1 MQDPALIQ
9 RLIRVHVSER
19 IQKIDH
25 HDRKYGNQNH
35 MAWVRVV
42 DFHRIHKRR
51 KTVIEK
57 ERDDRR
63 ESKARKETRI
73 SRKVQRKQGVVPV
86 MESAQFLY
94 GIAKSDLSK
103 RDDKEDGDKEERQI
117 LFFRNSQKKVNEQY
131 RETVSDKEREVH
143 VSVIDLSLT
152 EKHPY
157 IFQAKAREG
166 DYDH

>member
-1 MQDPALIQ
+1 MQDPTLIK

-19 IQKIDH
+19 IQEIDH
-25 HDRKYGNQNH
+25 HDRQYGNQNH

-73 SRKVQRKQGVVPV
+73 SRKVQRKQCIVPV
-86 MESAQFLY
+86 MESAQLLY
-94 GIAKSDLSK
+94 GIAKCDLSK
-103 RDDKEDGDKEERQI
+103 RNDKETGNKEERKI
-117 LFFRNSQKKVNEQY
+117 LLFGNSQNEVNEQD
-131 RETVSDKEREVH
+131 RDTISDKEREVH
-143 VSVIDLSLT
+143 VSVVDLSLAA
-152 EKHPY
+152 KHPY
-157 IFQAKAREG
+157 IFQAKAQEG